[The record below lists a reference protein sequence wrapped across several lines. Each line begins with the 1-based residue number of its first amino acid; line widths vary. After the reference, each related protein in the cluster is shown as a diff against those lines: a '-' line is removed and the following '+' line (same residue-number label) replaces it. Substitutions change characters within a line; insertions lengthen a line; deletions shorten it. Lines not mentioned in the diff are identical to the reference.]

1 MIYFFYYVNI
11 RSDNISRRFG
21 AIINLKLIRENGDVK
36 FKAYGEEIDERFEGE
51 YEAGD
56 KWRVELCDG
65 EFVKL
70 RLDETLAESMVYV
83 PDGVFEFAVP
93 QDRELKSCY
102 APGAFSG
109 ESHRVYCAE
118 PTEAEIYSDRL
129 ISLNS
134 HDRHNVPK
142 YFPHAVANF
151 VTRED
156 PCFFERNAIDGV
168 IDNSNHGAY
177 PYHSW
182 GGGLREDL
190 EFEVHFGMPV
200 EVSRVVIFLRADFPH
215 DTYWKEADIE
225 FSDGTRIHNELIGTA
240 DGQAAEFEPK
250 LTEYVKLTGFKQQ
263 RLEDGSLSF
272 AALTQI
278 EIYGKYIKKENEGM
292 EVRDAANAKDVKY
305 YTTDRL
311 REEFHIGNLFTKDN
325 IRMVYSHIDRI
336 IVIGMMPIKLELKL
350 EAGKELAA
358 EYFLERRELG
368 CINIG
373 GPGVITIDGET
384 YDMNPRDGIYVGRG
398 HKDLRFKSLD
408 EKNPAKFYITSCPAH
423 TEYPTV
429 KIDIT
434 KARKVPCGSVE
445 DCNKRVINQYI
456 HPEVMKSCQLAM
468 GLTQLE
474 VGSNWNTMP
483 SHTHDRRMEV
493 YLYLDMGANDAVF
506 HMMGEPKETRHIV
519 MHNEEAVI
527 SPSWSIH
534 SGVGTKN
541 YSFIWAMCGENQ
553 EFTDMDHIE
562 TKELR

>member
-1 MIYFFYYVNI
+1 MII
-11 RSDNISRRFG
+11 ICGRFG

-36 FKAYGEEIDERFEGE
+36 FKAYGEDIDERFEGS
-51 YEAGD
+51 YESGD

-70 RLDETLAESMVYV
+70 SLDETLAESMIYV
-83 PDGVFEFAVP
+83 PDGVFEFTVP
-93 QDRELKSCY
+93 EGRELRCCY
-102 APGAFSG
+102 APGAFAG
-109 ESHRVYCAE
+109 ESHRVRVSE
-118 PTEAEIYSDRL
+118 PTEAEIYSEGL

-168 IDNSNHGAY
+168 IDNTNHGEY

-190 EFEVHFGMPV
+190 EFEVHFGTPV

-225 FSDGTRIHNELIGTA
+225 FSDGTKIHKELVGTA
-240 DGQAAEFEPK
+240 DGQAVELEPK
-250 LTEYVKLTGFKQQ
+250 LTEFVKLTGFKQQ

-278 EIYGKYIKKENEGM
+278 EIYGKYIKKENEGI
-292 EVRDAANAKDVKY
+292 ELRDAANAKDVKY

-373 GPGVITIDGET
+373 GPGVITVDGET

-398 HKDLRFKSLD
+398 HRELKFKSLD

-468 GLTQLE
+468 GLTQLD